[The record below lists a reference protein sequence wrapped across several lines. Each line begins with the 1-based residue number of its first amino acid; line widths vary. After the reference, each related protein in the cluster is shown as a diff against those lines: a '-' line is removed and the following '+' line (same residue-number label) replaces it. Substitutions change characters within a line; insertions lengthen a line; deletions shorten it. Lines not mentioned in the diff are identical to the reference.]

1 MKQGIKE
8 KDIRDFEKIVK
19 KLDEILE
26 RIRQYKPMAYIYV
39 TPSQLHLMSDTNGE
53 MYSNQEY
60 IVASEYVV
68 NLDCG
73 DW

>member
-8 KDIRDFEKIVK
+8 KDIRDFEKTVK
-19 KLDEILE
+19 KLNEIIT
-26 RIRQYKPMAYIYV
+26 RIQQYKPMAHIYA

-53 MYSNQEY
+53 MYANQKY
-60 IVASEYVV
+60 IVTSEYVTH
-68 NLDCG
+68 LDCG